1 MKDERIYEFDET
13 AIESV
18 EDREAREEA
27 TRIAFQNALKEQ
39 KRKYILSETGKLN
52 TSIREELLA
61 KNREA
66 LEKNGIEDIFSNLV
80 TVAPSKK
87 EVYKI
92 DSKDGKADPIY
103 ITSDDELYPVL
114 ETIEENIHNH
124 VPREEVAEEIAQY
137 QQILED
143 RGLSDILVKDHYK
156 FSKIPEQYK
165 ILSKQSDT
173 DQYISTQVD
182 YKSSEVFDIVD
193 EYFEHAAQDPLVAAN
208 KKLDD
213 FISSDEFSHSYDYIK
228 NTFNALLDTASLNV
242 EQVKKADELFVQMPS
257 MTSLEKTKENEF
269 CFEALKTARQCYQ
282 LDPNFGAAWL
292 TLPEQIQK
300 DPTDLAEKTGKRVK
314 SSGNKKIKS
323 KVENVDKME
332 SKDTITKKDS
342 NNAYTMLFNNGYLL
356 PLEQIYEYTNKM
368 SQEEKDEFLNHV
380 DGMNAIYNKDSVGKA
395 RKKPGLSL
403 NIFKNI
409 VDNIKYYAYQHRVNK
424 MENKFKLYYKNPF
437 GKNPITVSQLFE
449 EEKEND
455 TPVPLN
461 LLMKISC
468 KAAKELKVT
477 QDAAKKLEENDLE
490 NINTDILR
498 LENKYDILQED
509 KKIEKQENEQ
519 KKVDDRPRVAPDEV
533 IIPPLKEEE
542 SLKSEIP
549 NTEPVKEN
557 KTERIKAD
565 EPKSVKE
572 NGSSEKKVEIPGD
585 NLRDVVLNI
594 FGSLSSEDLEKM
606 AESKRKEEKASDPR
620 FATYD
625 KYKTRLDQEREMQ
638 EIWDEV
644 GAVLDN
650 ENFVKDSM
658 KRAEEHTKAHE
669 YRANLEKEAFE
680 NSPKRKEV
688 IKKSRVDSLKNKI
701 NVATMNDLDLDT
713 LAELNQV
720 VSDTLENKSGKS
732 R

>member
-18 EDREAREEA
+18 EDREAREKA

-92 DSKDGKADPIY
+92 VSKGRGKDPIY
-103 ITSDDELYPVL
+103 ITSDDKLYPVL
-114 ETIEENIHNH
+114 ETIEKNMGKSES
-124 VPREEVAEEIAQY
+124 REKTAEEIAQY

-143 RGLSDILVKDHYK
+143 RGLSDILVKDRYK

-213 FISSDEFSHSYDYIK
+213 FISSDEFSHSYEYIK

-269 CFEALKTARQCYQ
+269 CFEALKTAHQCYQ
-282 LDPNFGAAWL
+282 LDPNFGTAWL

-323 KVENVDKME
+323 KVENVEKMNPNPE
-332 SKDTITKKDS
+332 MVVKNSDIEKLNDSFNKLDAKQQKDVIDELKHQSTEKLSKNVKERMEERKKKTGGFFIVRAGKGLFYLGYEMALQIGRGYKVVKNIGSKIKISEITG
-342 NNAYTMLFNNGYLL
+342 N
-356 PLEQIYEYTNKM
+356 
-368 SQEEKDEFLNHV
+368 EKD
-380 DGMNAIYNKDSVGKA
+380 ARYKISKRKA
-395 RKKPGLSL
+395 RK
-403 NIFKNI
+403 IFS
-409 VDNIKYYAYQHRVNK
+409 H
-424 MENKFKLYYKNPF
+424 
-437 GKNPITVSQLFE
+437 T
-449 EEKEND
+449 
-455 TPVPLN
+455 
-461 LLMKISC
+461 
-468 KAAKELKVT
+468 AKELKVT

-572 NGSSEKKVEIPGD
+572 NESSEKKVEIPGD

>member
-39 KRKYILSETGKLN
+39 KRRYILSETGKLN

-92 DSKDGKADPIY
+92 VSKGRNEDPIY
-103 ITSDDELYPVL
+103 ITSDDKLYPVL
-114 ETIEENIHNH
+114 ETIEKNMGKSES
-124 VPREEVAEEIAQY
+124 REKVAEEIAQY

-143 RGLSDILVKDHYK
+143 RGLSDILVKGHYK

-269 CFEALKTARQCYQ
+269 CFEALKTAHQCYQ
-282 LDPNFGAAWL
+282 LDPNFGTAWL

-314 SSGNKKIKS
+314 LSGNKKIKS
-323 KVENVDKME
+323 KVENVEKMNPNPE
-332 SKDTITKKDS
+332 MVVKNSDIEKLNDSFNKLDAKQQKDVIDELKHQSTEKLSKNVKERMEERKKKTGGFFIVRAGKGLFYLGYEMALQIGRGYKVVKNIGSKIKISEITG
-342 NNAYTMLFNNGYLL
+342 N
-356 PLEQIYEYTNKM
+356 
-368 SQEEKDEFLNHV
+368 EKD
-380 DGMNAIYNKDSVGKA
+380 ARYKISKRKA
-395 RKKPGLSL
+395 RK
-403 NIFKNI
+403 IFS
-409 VDNIKYYAYQHRVNK
+409 H
-424 MENKFKLYYKNPF
+424 
-437 GKNPITVSQLFE
+437 T
-449 EEKEND
+449 
-455 TPVPLN
+455 
-461 LLMKISC
+461 
-468 KAAKELKVT
+468 AKELKVT

-572 NGSSEKKVEIPGD
+572 NESSEKKVEIPGD